1 MIKFMILLTMALQWT
16 NSISLKQVK
25 SRVLLSRTPEGR
37 KLFMEEANMPAGNQ
51 YVEQLQSTNSNMN
64 DMTNHSRRQTE
75 MKQVGQWFS
84 DVDERLDDFRD
95 AVSRKLNELHMALQ
109 RPQMPMG
116 QMYQGSNDRR
126 MRRRRRMQ
134 KV

>member
-1 MIKFMILLTMALQWT
+1 MILLTIALQWT

-25 SRVLLSRTPEGR
+25 SSVQLARNPEGR
-37 KLFMEEANMPAGNQ
+37 QLFMEEANMPAGNQ

-84 DVDERLDDFRD
+84 DVDERLDDFGD
-95 AVSRKLNELHMALQ
+95 AISRKLNELHMALQ
-109 RPQMPMG
+109 RPQMPMMG
-116 QMYQGSNDRR
+116 QMYQGTNDRR
-126 MRRRRRMQ
+126 RRRRRRMQ